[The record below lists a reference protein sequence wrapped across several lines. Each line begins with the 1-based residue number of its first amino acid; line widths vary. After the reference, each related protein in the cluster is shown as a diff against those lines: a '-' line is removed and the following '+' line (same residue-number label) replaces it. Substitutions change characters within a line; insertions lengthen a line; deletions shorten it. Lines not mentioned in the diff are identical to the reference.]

1 MGFINQT
8 ELVPSP
14 LDIHRALRAIE
25 RAENPNVIEAR
36 KRIQEYRERHPEGYF
51 QLEEVDHEA
60 RRKRLIASSL
70 RFRRISPLAWMRR
83 FLGWV

>member
-1 MGFINQT
+1 MAFINQADP
-8 ELVPSP
+8 VPSA

-51 QLEEVDHEA
+51 QLEEIDHEA

-70 RFRRISPLAWMRR
+70 RFRKVSYLGLIQRFFRR
-83 FLGWV
+83 